1 MDNDVGDVGRDVGIG
16 GAADPAKAETQSG
29 ADQPE
34 PAKTLRADAARNR
47 QKLVDV
53 AREAFAD
60 KGAATS
66 LEEIARSAGV
76 GIGTL
81 YRHFPTRDAL
91 IEEVYRSAS
100 QQLTT
105 AAATL
110 MAERAPA
117 DALREWLLLFVDH
130 MATKKLMADALASLV
145 GGPGALYA
153 SSGGAVTT
161 AITTLMQHAE
171 QSGAIRVAMDPLDL
185 LRAIAGVAN
194 NVPGSH
200 WEESARRLVDILMA
214 GMRPERS

>member
-1 MDNDVGDVGRDVGIG
+1 MDNDVRIG
-16 GAADPAKAETQSG
+16 GAGDAAQSG
-29 ADQPE
+29 PDQPNQPE
-34 PAKTLRADAARNR
+34 PAKALRADAARNR
-47 QKLVDV
+47 QRLLDV
-53 AREAFAD
+53 AREAFAER
-60 KGAATS
+60 GASTS
-66 LEEIARSAGV
+66 LEEIARTAGV

-100 QQLTT
+100 QQLT
-105 AAATL
+105 AAAVTL

-153 SSGGAVTT
+153 SSGGAVST
-161 AITTLMQHAE
+161 AITSLMQQAE
-171 QSGAIRVAMDPLDL
+171 QSGAVRVAMDPLDL

-194 NVPGSH
+194 NVPDSR
-200 WEESARRLVDILMA
+200 WEDSARRLVDILMA
-214 GMRPERS
+214 GMRVDQR